1 MDIFLH
7 KPLWAPSFGHYLEQL
22 IGSPY
27 EFISLVL
34 FTYSRVPNEC
44 ACTRYLILTKLPL
57 CTLLFRSAAYLFF
70 RILKAFLKNRLKQEN
85 FKANLSNIQAKFRK
99 VLAKNKIFKV
109 WMKYSWACT
118 VMRFFVKIPPCT
130 LIRDFRV

>member
-34 FTYSRVPNEC
+34 FIYSKVPNER

-85 FKANLSNIQAKFRK
+85 FKANLSNIQAIFRK
-99 VLAKNKIFKV
+99 VLAKQDFQSVNEISLGMHGYAIFCQNSTLHA
-109 WMKYSWACT
+109 YSG
-118 VMRFFVKIPPCT
+118 
-130 LIRDFRV
+130 L